1 MFGRSIL
8 GACVALVLGTATGA
22 SAQEE
27 KNPVKRIEGG
37 ADTFGQ
43 AGQLVIS
50 QDFQFQLQY
59 NTAGSD
65 NLTIVLSPGADY
77 FFKDNLSLG
86 AGVNFGQTF
95 QSGDD
100 DTSVGVN
107 VRLGYNLMYDETLSF
122 WPKVSAGFTYNKSTT
137 FIFGPDGTFFEIG
150 LFAPVLLHPTSHFF
164 VGLGPNV
171 DILLGDGSGLNFG
184 ARTVLGGYFS
194 RRAPPPP

>member
-1 MFGRSIL
+1 MFGRSML

-22 SAQEE
+22 SAAEE

-65 NLTIVLSPGADY
+65 NLTILLAPGADY

-86 AGVNFGQTF
+86 VGVNFGQIF
-95 QSGDD
+95 QSGEDA
-100 DTSVGVN
+100 TSVGVN
-107 VRLGYNLMYDETLSF
+107 VRAGYNFMYDEKLSF
-122 WPKVSAGFTYNKSTT
+122 WPKLSAGFVYNKNTT
-137 FIFGPDGTFFEIG
+137 FLFGADGTFFQLG
-150 LFAPVLLHPTSHFF
+150 LFAPVLLHPAPHFF

-171 DILLGDGSGLNFG
+171 DILLGDSSGLSFG
-184 ARTVLGGYFS
+184 ARTVIGGYF
-194 RRAPPPP
+194 